1 MDGDGQHSAA
11 DIPRFFECA
20 ERGAVLVVGNRMR
33 NPAAMPWLR
42 RVVNRWMS
50 RQLSRTAGRLL
61 PDSQCG
67 FRLMRLDVLT
77 DLDLRASH
85 FEIESEVLLAFL
97 AARHRVE
104 FVPVQVIYKKEQS
117 KIRPWR
123 DTVRWLRW
131 FWGTRDRA

>member
-1 MDGDGQHSAA
+1 
-11 DIPRFFECA
+11 
-20 ERGAVLVVGNRMR
+20 
-33 NPAAMPWLR
+33 
-42 RVVNRWMS
+42 
-50 RQLSRTAGRLL
+50 
-61 PDSQCG
+61 
-67 FRLMRLDVLT
+67 MRLDVLT